1 MKERKA
7 HYALKMLDAYELNA
21 FRKFLSSPFFNQ
33 KESMITYLDILVEA
47 MKKENGIH
55 ELVEQNV
62 WNLIFDQPFD
72 EVKFRKLNS
81 DFNTL
86 IEKFLIQKEFEEDPH
101 IANYYKINAFK
112 KRNATK
118 LYDSLINDI
127 DVSRRT
133 DPNRNAQY
141 FLNQYNIEKGI
152 FGLIPEDERKMDF
165 KSGNYGLDIDKIS
178 ENLDIYF
185 ISEKL
190 KYYTEILSWNQLYH
204 TNLNIRG
211 IEIVM
216 KLANNPLFKEI
227 PVIAVFSKIIQIKL
241 EPENEEH
248 YFELKNLVSQCLHL
262 FPKSEGK
269 EIIDAMLNY
278 CINKVNKGISKF
290 ESESLEIYK
299 TALDTESILVNGYL
313 ETSDYRNIAVMGLR
327 VGELDW
333 VENFIHAFAAKLD
346 EKFRNNAFYFSLA
359 RLETY
364 KGDFSKVIEYVSNIV
379 FDDVWYNLNAR
390 SLLIAAYYELGE
402 TTVLDSLLQS
412 FRVYVTRE
420 KSLTKTRKTHYL
432 NLISFTRNLL
442 NIDLND
448 RSKLEK
454 LREKVVSTQG
464 VVNKT
469 WILEKISALEQ
480 KPKYRN

>member
-1 MKERKA
+1 M
-7 HYALKMLDAYELNA
+7 
-21 FRKFLSSPFFNQ
+21 P
-33 KESMITYLDILVEA
+33 IGEA

-248 YFELKNLVSQCLHL
+248 YFDGVRE
-262 FPKSEGK
+262 
-269 EIIDAMLNY
+269 
-278 CINKVNKGISKF
+278 
-290 ESESLEIYK
+290 
-299 TALDTESILVNGYL
+299 
-313 ETSDYRNIAVMGLR
+313 
-327 VGELDW
+327 
-333 VENFIHAFAAKLD
+333 
-346 EKFRNNAFYFSLA
+346 
-359 RLETY
+359 
-364 KGDFSKVIEYVSNIV
+364 
-379 FDDVWYNLNAR
+379 DVWNFHIGGYQVCAKWLKDRRERELSAEDIVHYGKVV
-390 SLLIAAYYELGE
+390 SALGE
-402 TTVLDSLLQS
+402 TIRLMAEVD
-412 FRVYVTRE
+412 
-420 KSLTKTRKTHYL
+420 
-432 NLISFTRNLL
+432 
-442 NIDLND
+442 
-448 RSKLEK
+448 
-454 LREKVVSTQG
+454 G
-464 VVNKT
+464 V
-469 WILEKISALEQ
+469 IESAGGWAV
-480 KPKYRN
+480 K